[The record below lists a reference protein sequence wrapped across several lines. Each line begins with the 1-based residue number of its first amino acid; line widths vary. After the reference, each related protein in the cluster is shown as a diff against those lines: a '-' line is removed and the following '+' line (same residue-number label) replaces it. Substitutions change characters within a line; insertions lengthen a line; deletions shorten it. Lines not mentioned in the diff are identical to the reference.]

1 MAPST
6 WANDFSATMRHTL
19 KQPLAVSAIL
29 SLGAHIVLFAT
40 LPFLSNAAFSDAE
53 PEIRRAVDLIELT
66 PEEQSRLPDMST
78 PITLPPLFQDSLPDM
93 SLLPVPD
100 PTIPPPPPRGFLSE
114 PLFPRSFSTPGTFQ
128 IPAVPPVPP
137 PAPATPVQ
145 PQPPAPPV
153 NAEAEAETSGED
165 TLPNVNLRRGRPL
178 EDLLNGEIAVD
189 SETEASENPQAAA
202 PVEPPPV
209 RSDEEIIAALQQ
221 DVRAR
226 QERIRAQ
233 QLLSYN
239 PQGTAQD
246 PNYDAGLSWF
256 AWMESLIDEF
266 GVDLS
271 SVNPESNQFEQ
282 TTIAAQ
288 FPSEACGYI
297 NQTLSA
303 DYGVVVDQA
312 GMPIEESLA
321 LLRNSG
327 YGLLDVRGT
336 AAVLDSTFENLTG
349 GNMPYRVT
357 VEFPYTGNSCAN
369 QETLSE
375 SAAPGQ

>member
-1 MAPST
+1 MAPSS

-29 SLGAHIVLFAT
+29 SLGAHIVLFAA

-100 PTIPPPPPRGFLSE
+100 DTTPPPPPRGFLSE
-114 PLFPRSFSTPGTFQ
+114 PLFPRSFSSPGTFQ
-128 IPAVPPVPP
+128 IPAVPPAPPP
-137 PAPATPVQ
+137 PATLQ
-145 PQPPAPPV
+145 PQPPASPV
-153 NAEAEAETSGED
+153 EPEAEAETAGPDD

-178 EDLLNGEIAVD
+178 EDLLNGEIAAD
-189 SETEASENPQAAA
+189 SDEASADPESAA

-221 DVRAR
+221 DVRER

-239 PQGTAQD
+239 PQGTDQD

-256 AWMESLIDEF
+256 AWMESLVEDF

-282 TTIAAQ
+282 TSIVAQ

-327 YGLLDVRGT
+327 YGLLDVQGT
-336 AAVLDSTFENLTG
+336 AAVLDSTLENTTG

-357 VEFPYTGNSCAN
+357 VEFPYTGESCAN
-369 QETLSE
+369 QETVSE
-375 SAAPGQ
+375 SE